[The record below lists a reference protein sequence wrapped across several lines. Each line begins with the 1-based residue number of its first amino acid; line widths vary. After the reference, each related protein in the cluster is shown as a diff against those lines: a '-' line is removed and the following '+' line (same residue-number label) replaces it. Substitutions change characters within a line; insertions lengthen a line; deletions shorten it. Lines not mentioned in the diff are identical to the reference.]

1 MSTVTTVNK
10 TYLLVYDSNLISLSR
25 DLHNYALRVYRL
37 VVSEKTADSADT
49 LLNYLISLIKNLEN
63 CLNTLQTRCR
73 HSVDRPTIDGR

>member
-10 TYLLVYDSNLISLSR
+10 RYLLVYDSNLISLSR

-37 VVSEKTADSADT
+37 TVLEKTADSADT
-49 LLNYLISLIKNLEN
+49 LLNYLTSLVKNLEN

-73 HSVDRPTIDGR
+73 HTVDRPLNHGG